1 MKRRHVRSGRYVAF
15 LNSTFASTG
24 RPALVFTDTAYFLCR
39 HVQVALPGKVIRAE
53 LILDQRRVRSIGRNS
68 PYCCAHHIPIGV
80 TSTKT
85 SDQVASMFAASC
97 GSFRDMRLA
106 GAFFANR
113 AEIVDDMLNVE
124 GGFWASTTVP
134 AQSAGF
140 QCSCV
145 ALCDTRRRDI
155 GTDHRL
161 HIDAAG
167 KYRAALGAGLVDEL
181 PAPQRDEVHGAEPNS
196 PAHRARRRATRLQL
210 PAGRKPRAIRHPVG
224 RRRQVTSRRADP
236 GKRSLTTPQP
246 LGFAETN
253 RS

>member
-1 MKRRHVRSGRYVAF
+1 M
-15 LNSTFASTG
+15 
-24 RPALVFTDTAYFLCR
+24 FTDTAYFLCR

-167 KYRAALGAGLVDEL
+167 NTGQRWA
-181 PAPQRDEVHGAEPNS
+181 PAWSTNF
-196 PAHRARRRATRLQL
+196 QL
-210 PAGRKPRAIRHPVG
+210 PSATKFMVLSQIALPIEPDGGRHVYSFQLEGSHERFDI
-224 RRRQVTSRRADP
+224 
-236 GKRSLTTPQP
+236 P
-246 LGFAETN
+246 LDVVV
-253 RS
+253 R